1 MQSVSGALAGPASLA
16 NAIVRGLAKTMWRTT
31 HGTVTLGALLLAAC
45 SSAPSL
51 DRAEELASKTVVA
64 SSPEDADAC
73 LISTTGADR
82 NGVRLPKAA
91 VKAIKAELKDRR
103 VDCSAHMPASVADS
117 GTGGAASPSA
127 SFDNVP
133 EQSRQEAD

>member
-1 MQSVSGALAGPASLA
+1 MC
-16 NAIVRGLAKTMWRTT
+16 RTT
-31 HGTVTLGALLLAAC
+31 HGTVALGALLLAAC

-51 DRAEELASKTVVA
+51 DRAEELAPKMVA

-103 VDCSAHMPASVADS
+103 VDCSALPASVADS

-127 SFDNVP
+127 SFDSVP
-133 EQSRQEAD
+133 EQSRQAAD